1 MKRIAAPLLTALML
15 AAPGAAL
22 AFDMSLPI
30 LTYPSP
36 APEAPTRGTLSPA
49 TLESPQR

>member
-1 MKRIAAPLLTALML
+1 MKRILAPLLAGLML

-30 LTYPSP
+30 LTYPAP
-36 APEAPTRGTLSPA
+36 APEAPTRGHFSPA
-49 TLESPQR
+49 TAQLPQQ